1 MTRSV
6 EQIFDEVRTVPD
18 WFERPIT
25 SVHDRNGYGDTP
37 LHIVANW
44 GDCEAI
50 KTLIEIGADINAKGE
65 AGLTPLHCAVEQER
79 PEAIV
84 LLLAM
89 GAEIIPDSDGYTPM
103 QLAELLG
110 YNELIKLF
118 RDPTNQTAGLHEG
131 PESSGTR

>member
-44 GDCEAI
+44 GDCKAI

-84 LLLAM
+84 LLL
-89 GAEIIPDSDGYTPM
+89 PWVPKSS
-103 QLAELLG
+103 
-110 YNELIKLF
+110 
-118 RDPTNQTAGLHEG
+118 PTRMAIRPCSWL
-131 PESSGTR
+131 SYWGTTS